1 MKRKDLRF
9 ILMILFM
16 LFGIIISVQFRSV
29 LDANKDKPSIVY
41 QIESLR
47 DQLNKEK
54 IIGSELREQIDENIK
69 KEEEYIKSIISH
81 SNDELIEEW
90 KNARLIAGLTDVR
103 GNGVVIRISDAAEF
117 EGGNISNY
125 VVHDVDLVVVVNEL
139 KKAGAQAISINNE
152 RIISTTEI
160 ICAGPTVRINRNRY
174 AIPVEIKAIGNPK
187 KLYEAIVNSPIAME
201 FKDFGKVFEVKEAKD
216 IVIPKFSGDIN
227 NLVKGLEVVE

>member
-69 KEEEYIKSIISH
+69 KEEEYIKSFISH

-103 GNGVVIRISDAAEF
+103 GNGVVIRISDEAEF

-174 AIPVEIKAIGNPK
+174 AIPFEIKAIGNPK